1 MFAAETHGVS
11 ETENKSIEQGAGLRP
26 FKEEFQEFW
35 EALPDKRLFFGLLI
49 PWLLMFH
56 FLGNSTRSYSDTSS
70 LFGWMGSV
78 FSSPINDESHG
89 FLIPFVVSY
98 LFWWKREE
106 LAAARKD
113 LWSPGLGFLG
123 LAIGLHVVGFVV
135 QQARLSVAAMFLG
148 VFAIMGVVWGRDW
161 LKNCVFPF
169 VLFVFC
175 MPLGSLT
182 ESITVPLRV
191 IVTKI
196 SVWGSANLLNIGV
209 VHEGSRILDLSGTF
223 RYDVA
228 PACSGIRS
236 LTALMILTTI
246 VGFLSFPSWWKRLT
260 LITAAIPVAIA
271 GNVLRITAVII
282 AAEAFGQDAGGKVHD
297 HAWVL
302 TWGLALVCM
311 WALFTLLNGGF
322 GKKDAG
328 TAGGRAA

>member
-1 MFAAETHGVS
+1 MS
-11 ETENKSIEQGAGLRP
+11 EIENSSIEQDAELRP
-26 FKEEFQEFW
+26 FKEEFLEFW
-35 EALPDKRLFFGLLI
+35 DGLPDKRLFFGLLI
-49 PWLLMFH
+49 PWLLLFH
-56 FLGNSTRSYSDTSS
+56 FLGNSTRSYVDTSS
-70 LFGWMGSV
+70 LFGWMASV
-78 FSSPINDESHG
+78 FNSPINDESHG
-89 FLIPFVVSY
+89 FLIPFVVLY

-106 LAAARKD
+106 LAATGKD
-113 LWSPGLGFLG
+113 LWTAALG
-123 LAIGLHVVGFVV
+123 LLAMAMVLHVVGFVI
-135 QQARLSVAAMFLG
+135 QQARLSVLAMFLG
-148 VFAIMGVVWGRDW
+148 VFSIMGLVWGRGW
-161 LKNCVFPF
+161 LRASFFPF

-191 IVTKI
+191 VVTKI

-209 VHEGSRILDLSGTF
+209 IHDGSRIFDTSGSF

-282 AAEAFGQDAGGKVHD
+282 AAEAFGQEAGGKVHD

-302 TWGLALVCM
+302 TWGLALACM

-322 GKKDAG
+322 RRRSAAE
-328 TAGGRAA
+328 TAGGEVA